1 MRLTLLGGLC
11 LALTLTACEGGS
23 RSPAPQSA
31 QSTESAQSAAP
42 VERASEPALESSAAL
57 PGGRREAT
65 LPGAPAGTQVFLVRP
80 DAGARDLRAL
90 ADTILDVSEPDARGA
105 YSFPEAPDL
114 GAASAAQEALEVL
127 VSAEGQ
133 ALVRA
138 PWRGPETRVTLSPE
152 ARVEVVVRA
161 AGGPAELAFALVL
174 DAEGIPLPVPV
185 APCVS
190 DAGGALVVTR
200 LPAGRCEL
208 LIASP
213 DAEQMARLEL
223 DLAGG
228 QTYRREVTLEED
240 DALTRR
246 FLVIAGGPQVAS
258 AIGADQ

>member
-1 MRLTLLGGLC
+1 M
-11 LALTLTACEGGS
+11 
-23 RSPAPQSA
+23 
-31 QSTESAQSAAP
+31 
-42 VERASEPALESSAAL
+42 
-57 PGGRREAT
+57 
-65 LPGAPAGTQVFLVRP
+65 
-80 DAGARDLRAL
+80 
-90 ADTILDVSEPDARGA
+90 
-105 YSFPEAPDL
+105 
-114 GAASAAQEALEVL
+114 
-127 VSAEGQ
+127 
-133 ALVRA
+133 
-138 PWRGPETRVTLSPE
+138 
-152 ARVEVVVRA
+152 VRA